1 MVWVSVAPWAG
12 NVVVLAFVWVMQRVF
27 TKIEKKKK
35 KTSTVIADLLLL
47 LLLLLAPVSATTQVR
62 QVN

>member
-27 TKIEKKKK
+27 TKIEKNK